1 MTDNLPDDTRGIVDQ
16 NFARKPTAKDKKR
29 RKKKTNEFVPEKYTS
44 KS

>member
-1 MTDNLPDDTRGIVDQ
+1 MTDNVPDDTRGIVDQ

-29 RKKKTNEFVPEKYTS
+29 RKKSNEFVPEKYTS